1 MVFWWAHPFYMPT
14 SSIMHRSKRI
24 VQFVL
29 VTAGAFALG
38 VAIDAVNNARLRA
51 AISRT
56 AFTART
62 LTIYSNPDGSEVGRE
77 SGVEAYRSDGSQAIE
92 LQRHVYIPGS
102 PAEPD
107 ETRTI
112 FDLPARR
119 RVMIDPFTE
128 SMSTWAL
135 SDEEVRHFRTKHDCL
150 GKTEHQSIEL
160 SPQVGTILGYRVVK
174 KITTPPTPIDGRFM
188 RFEGWVATEL
198 DCYQLRSTILD
209 VTAPTAPVTR
219 TQFEVVEIIPG
230 EPDGD
235 LFDIPAGYTERSPE
249 DIEREVA
256 RRKGEPFELSH
267 GVEVQTRE
275 YHQRRPSP

>member
-1 MVFWWAHPFYMPT
+1 
-14 SSIMHRSKRI
+14 MHRPKRI

-29 VTAGAFALG
+29 VTAGAFVLG
-38 VAIDAVNNARLRA
+38 TAIDAVNNARLKA

-62 LTIYSNPDGSEVGRE
+62 LTIYSNPDGSRVGRE
-77 SGVEAYRSDGSQAIE
+77 SGVEAHRSDGSQAIE
-92 LQRHVYIPGS
+92 LQRHVYIPGR
-102 PAEPD
+102 PAESH
-107 ETRTI
+107 ENRTI

-128 SMSTWAL
+128 SMSTMAL
-135 SDEEVRHFRTKHDCL
+135 SDELVQHFSTRHDCL
-150 GKTEHQSIEL
+150 STTEHQSIEM

-174 KITTPPTPIDGRFM
+174 KITTPPTPIDGRVM

-209 VTAPTAPVTR
+209 VTDLNAPVTR

-230 EPDGD
+230 EPDSSI
-235 LFDIPAGYTERSPE
+235 FEIPSGFTERSPE
-249 DIEREVA
+249 DVEREFA
-256 RRKGEPFELSH
+256 RRKGEPFEPGH
-267 GVEVQTRE
+267 GAEVQTRE
-275 YHQRRPSP
+275 SRQQRP